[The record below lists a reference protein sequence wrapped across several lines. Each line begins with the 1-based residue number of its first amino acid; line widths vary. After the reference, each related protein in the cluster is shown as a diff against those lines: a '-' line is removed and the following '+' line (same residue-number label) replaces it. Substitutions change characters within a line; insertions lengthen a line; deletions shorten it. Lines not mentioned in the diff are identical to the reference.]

1 MMLHLHPL
9 SETRIFTATVSVWR
23 AVATLVRVAL
33 IGGEAKG
40 GVPGEDAQWEILKA
54 L

>member
-9 SETRIFTATVSVWR
+9 SETEIFTTTVSVWR
-23 AVATLVRVAL
+23 ADATLVRVAL

-40 GVPGEDAQWEILKA
+40 GVPGEDAQWEILKV

>member
-40 GVPGEDAQWEILKA
+40 GVLGEDELAF
-54 L
+54 